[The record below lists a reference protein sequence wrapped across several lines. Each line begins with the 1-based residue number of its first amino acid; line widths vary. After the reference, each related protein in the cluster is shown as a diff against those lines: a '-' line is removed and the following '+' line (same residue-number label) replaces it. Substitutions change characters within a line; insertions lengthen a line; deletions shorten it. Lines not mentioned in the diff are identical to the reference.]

1 MWHHITSFG
10 DSALLLPLIAWLGI
24 VLALTPSKRD
34 AVRWGIAAIACGGIV
49 ALSKLLFMA
58 WGIGPPGLDY
68 TGLSGHTA
76 LSVLTWP
83 SLAAVLARH
92 ARRPVR
98 WLAIAAGACL
108 GLAVGISRLALEVHS
123 VSEVI
128 MGAALGMIVAAWFIR
143 GLARHDASP
152 AWHAALLGIGCVV
165 LWLVFYGRVFPS
177 QHLLK
182 DIAIWVSGHSH
193 VFTRR
198 LHAL

>member
-10 DSALLLPLIAWLGI
+10 DSALLLPLITWIGV
-24 VLALTPSKRD
+24 VLALAPSKRD
-34 AVRWGIAAIACGGIV
+34 ALRWGVAAIACGGIV

-83 SLAAVLARH
+83 CFSALLVRH
-92 ARRPVR
+92 ARPPFR
-98 WLAIAAGACL
+98 WFAVAAGACL
-108 GLAVGISRLALEVHS
+108 GVAVGISRLALEVHS

-128 MGAALGMIVAAWFIR
+128 MGAALGALVAAWFIQ
-143 GLARHDASP
+143 GMKPHDASHP
-152 AWHAALLGIGCVV
+152 WHAALLGIGAVV

-198 LHAL
+198 LHAF